1 MRASRL
7 LSILILLQIRT
18 RLTAEALAEEFGV
31 SVRTIYRDINELSAS
46 GVPVFADRGPG
57 GGFQL
62 VEGYRTKL
70 TGLARDE
77 ADAVLMIGLPKLA
90 HDLGMGHA
98 ATRARHKLLAAL
110 PQEMTTGAGRLG
122 SRFHLDPVEWYREA
136 EGTPFLPALAE
147 AVLEDRQ
154 VQLTYESWAGSRDWQ
169 VSPLGLVLKS
179 GTWYVVVQGRGRS
192 GDDRMMTFRVANIRA
207 FKLLEASFKRPK
219 GFDLARHWAES
230 LSRFEDSLRP
240 HRASLLINETGCRRL
255 AEAGAYASAAVRTAD
270 VPDRDGWR
278 KVNLPYENAE
288 QAARLLISLGPTF
301 RILTPPDLKSGLA
314 SMIGAVLAIQQDKKT
329 GVVGHRSRA
338 TVPPQPDTAPMGPVV
353 HSLRAQRPRGAGA
366 KKRRKGDGE

>member
-31 SVRTIYRDINELSAS
+31 SVRTIYRDIDELSAS

-62 VEGYRTKL
+62 VDGYRTKL
-70 TGLARDE
+70 TGLASDE
-77 ADAVLMIGLPKLA
+77 ADALLMIGLPKLA
-90 HDLGMGHA
+90 HDLGMGQA
-98 ATRARHKLLAAL
+98 ATRARDKLLAAL

-136 EGTPFLPALAE
+136 EGTPLLPALAE
-147 AVLEDRQ
+147 AVLDNRR
-154 VQLTYESWAGSRDWQ
+154 VRLSYESWTGVRDWQ

-207 FKLLEASFKRPK
+207 FNLLDESFKRPK
-219 GFDLARHWAES
+219 GFDLARHWTES
-230 LSRFEDSLRP
+230 LSRFEESLRP
-240 HRASLLINETGCRRL
+240 HHASLLINEVGCKRL
-255 AEAGAYASAAVRTAD
+255 AEAGSYAASAVRASGQS
-270 VPDRDGWR
+270 DRDGWR
-278 KVNLPYENAE
+278 KVSLPFENVE
-288 QAARLLISLGPTF
+288 QAARLLLSLGPTF
-301 RILTPPDLKSGLA
+301 RILAPPELKSGLA
-314 SMIGAVLAIQQDKKT
+314 SMIGGVLAIQQDKKT
-329 GVVGHRSRA
+329 GVVGNRSYA
-338 TVPPQPDTAPMGPVV
+338 TVSPLPDIAQKRPVV
-353 HSLRAQRPRGAGA
+353 HSLRAKRPRGAGA

>member
-18 RLTAEALAEEFGV
+18 RLTADALAEEFGV
-31 SVRTIYRDINELSAS
+31 SVRTIYRDIDELSAS

-70 TGLARDE
+70 TGLAREE

-90 HDLGMGHA
+90 HDLGMGQA
-98 ATRARHKLLAAL
+98 ASRARDKLLAAL

-147 AVLEDRQ
+147 AVLDDRR
-154 VQLTYESWAGSRDWQ
+154 VQLSYESWTGVREWEVA
-169 VSPLGLVLKS
+169 PLGLVLKS

-192 GDDRMMTFRVANIRA
+192 GDDRMMTFRVANIRT
-207 FKLLEASFKRPK
+207 FSQLDEDFKRPK

-230 LSRFEDSLRP
+230 LARFEDSLRP
-240 HRASLLINETGCRRL
+240 QRANLVVNAEGCKRL
-255 AEAGAYASAAVRTAD
+255 GLAGAYAAAAVREAGQSD
-270 VPDRDGWR
+270 KEGWR
-278 KVNLPYENAE
+278 KVSLPYENVE
-288 QAARLLISLGPTF
+288 QAARLLLSLGPTF
-301 RILTPPDLKSGLA
+301 RIESPVDLKVALT
-314 SMIGAVLAIQQDKKT
+314 SMTSAVLAIQQGKKN
-329 GVVGHRSRA
+329 RA
-338 TVPPQPDTAPMGPVV
+338 SGARPRANVAPQPDAAQQRRTTRL
-353 HSLRAQRPRGAGA
+353 SRAQRPRGSGS
-366 KKRRKGDGE
+366 KTRRKGDVQ